1 MRQIERSGGQVLEQS
16 APSQQSVLNIAS
28 WLVEA
33 FTSHQAGRLADA
45 ERLYRQILAA
55 RPDHSDSLHLL
66 SVISYQRGDYAQA
79 LDQIDRALEINPDN
93 SLAWNQRGL
102 ALQRLKRFEAA
113 LASYDRA
120 VAAWPDNADAL
131 CNRGAIL
138 HQLRRF
144 DEALASCD
152 RALAAR
158 PQYAEAFCYRA
169 AVLRQLKRL
178 EEALASCDCALAI
191 QPHYAEALSS
201 RGDVLVELKRFDE
214 AVASYDRA
222 LAIEPDHAERL
233 CNRGVAFNEL
243 KRPEEALANFERALG
258 LGLESVELYYNRGN
272 ALLAL
277 KQFDEALAS
286 FEQAL
291 AQQPDYV
298 LAQCNRAVALQALAR
313 FEEAL
318 VSHERAIAL
327 QPDSAINHHNQGI
340 AFYNLRR
347 FEEAVAS
354 YQRAL
359 VLQPDMAEPHYGEA
373 LCRLLTGDLPL
384 GWEKFEWRWQIEPLK
399 GNGRDFV
406 QPQWS
411 GAQTIAGKTV
421 LLHAADGF
429 GDAIQFARYAPLVAA
444 RGARVILEVL
454 KPQQQLMRTLAGVTQ
469 VVARGE
475 PLPDFDLQCSL
486 LSLPLAFAT
495 RLATIPAD
503 TPYLR
508 ASASLA
514 DSWNARLGPRN
525 RPRIGIA
532 WSGNPIHD
540 NDRTRSIGLRPWL
553 PLLAGIDA
561 TFVSLHQ
568 EVRAAD
574 AAVLAERSDIVHFGE
589 ELKDYADTAALI
601 SNLDLVVCVDTSV
614 AHLAGALAKPVWILL
629 PFMPDWRWLLD
640 RDDSPWYPTAR
651 LFRQDDTRAWDGVIP
666 RVWAALHDYVR
677 GL

>member
-1 MRQIERSGGQVLEQS
+1 VLEQS
-16 APSQQSVLNIAS
+16 APSRQSVLDITS

-33 FTSHQAGRLADA
+33 FTSHQAGRLAEA
-45 ERLYRQILAA
+45 ERLYRQILGAQ
-55 RPDHSDSLHLL
+55 PDHSDSLHLL

-79 LDQIDRALEINPDN
+79 IGQLDRALETNPAN

-102 ALQRLKRFEAA
+102 ALQRLKRFEEA

-120 VAAWPDNADAL
+120 LAAWTDNADAL

-138 HQLRRF
+138 HELQRF

-152 RALAAR
+152 RALATR
-158 PQYAEAFCYRA
+158 PHYAEAFCYRA
-169 AVLRQLKRL
+169 AALRQLKRL

-201 RGDVLVELKRFDE
+201 RGDVLVELKRFDD
-214 AVASYDRA
+214 ALISYDRA
-222 LAIEPDHAERL
+222 LAIEPDNAERL
-233 CNRGVAFNEL
+233 CNRGVALNEL
-243 KRPEEALANFERALG
+243 KRPEEALASFERALG
-258 LGLESVELYYNRGN
+258 LGLDSVELHYNRGN

-277 KQFDEALAS
+277 KQFDAALAS

-291 AQQPDYV
+291 AQRPDYV
-298 LAQCNRAVALQALAR
+298 WAHCNRAVALHALGR

-327 QPDSAINHHNQGI
+327 RPDSAIAHHNRGI
-340 AFYNLRR
+340 AFYNLQC
-347 FEEAVAS
+347 FEEALTS

-359 VLQPDMAEPHYGEA
+359 VLQPDLAEPHYGEA
-373 LCRLLTGDLPL
+373 LCRLLTGDLAS
-384 GWEKFEWRWQIEPLK
+384 GWEKFEHRWQIEPLI
-399 GNGRDFV
+399 GNKRDFV

-411 GAQTIAGKTV
+411 GTQTIAGKAV
-421 LLHAADGF
+421 LLYAADGF
-429 GDAIQFARYAPLVAA
+429 GDAIQFCRYAPLVAA

-454 KPQQQLMRTLAGVTQ
+454 KPQQELMRTLPGVTQ

-475 PLPDFDLQCSL
+475 PLADFDLHCSL

-495 RLATIPAD
+495 QLATIPSQ

-514 DSWNARLGPRN
+514 DSWKARLGPRN

-561 TFVSLHQ
+561 TFVSLHR

-574 AAVLAERSDIVHFGE
+574 AAVLAERSDIVHFGY
-589 ELKDYADTAALI
+589 ELKDYSDTAALI

-629 PFMPDWRWLLD
+629 PFVPDWRWLLD

-651 LFRQDDTRAWDGVIP
+651 LFRQDGG
-666 RVWAALHDYVR
+666 RVWDSVIVRVRAALHEHVR
-677 GL
+677 SL

>member
-1 MRQIERSGGQVLEQS
+1 MREQS
-16 APSQQSVLNIAS
+16 APRQQSALNIAS

-33 FTSHQAGRLADA
+33 FTSHQAGRLAEA
-45 ERLYRQILAA
+45 EQLYRQILAA
-55 RPDHSDSLHLL
+55 QPDHSDSLHLL

-79 LDQIDRALEINPDN
+79 LGQINLALDINPEN

-102 ALQRLKRFEAA
+102 ALQRLKRFEEA

-120 VAAWPDNADAL
+120 LAVWPDHAEAL
-131 CNRGAIL
+131 CNRGAAL
-138 HQLRRF
+138 HELMRF
-144 DEALASCD
+144 EEALASCD
-152 RALAAR
+152 RALALR
-158 PQYAEAFCYRA
+158 PHYAEAFCYRGA
-169 AVLRQLKRL
+169 ALRRLKRL

-191 QPHYAEALSS
+191 QPDYALALVN
-201 RGDVLVELKRFDE
+201 RGDALAELKRFDE
-214 AVASYDRA
+214 ALVSYDRA
-222 LAIEPDHAERL
+222 LAIQPDHAETL
-233 CNRGVAFNEL
+233 CNRGAALCEL
-243 KRPEEALANFERALG
+243 KRPEEALVSLDRALA
-258 LGLESVELYYNRGN
+258 LGLESAELHYNRGN

-277 KQFDEALAS
+277 KQFDEALLS
-286 FEQAL
+286 FERAI
-291 AQQPDYV
+291 ARRPDYIW
-298 LAQCNRAVALQALAR
+298 AHCNRAIALHELAR

-318 VSHERAIAL
+318 ASHERTVALAPDNAITHHNRGIAL
-327 QPDSAINHHNQGI
+327 
-340 AFYNLRR
+340 YNLRR
-347 FEEAVAS
+347 FEEALAS
-354 YQRAL
+354 YRRAL
-359 VLQPDMAEPHYGEA
+359 AVEPDLAEPHYGEA

-399 GNGRDFV
+399 GNERGFV

-411 GAQTIAGKTV
+411 GAENIAGMTV

-429 GDAIQFARYAPLVAA
+429 GDAIQFCRYAPFVAA
-444 RGARVILEVL
+444 RCARVILEVL
-454 KPQQQLMRTLAGVTQ
+454 KPQQELMRSLAGVTQ

-486 LSLPLAFAT
+486 LSLPRAFAT
-495 RLATIPAD
+495 RLATIPAE

-508 ASASLA
+508 TAAATA
-514 DSWNARLGPRN
+514 DGWNAKLGPRN

-540 NDRTRSIGLRPWL
+540 NDRTRSIGLRPFL

-561 TFVSLHQ
+561 TFVSLHRD
-568 EVRAAD
+568 VRAAD
-574 AAVLAERSDIVHFGE
+574 AALLAERSDIVHFGE

-601 SNLDLVVCVDTSV
+601 SNLDLVLSVDTSV

-651 LFRQDDTRAWDGVIP
+651 LFRQDGTRAWDGVIR
-666 RVWAALHDYVR
+666 RVRAALHDYVR
-677 GL
+677 SL